1 MDINYNLEKLAEKLK
16 ILAGIK
22 WREEGE
28 RSSKFFLNAV
38 TAKQASSTLDYLTT
52 DQGIVND
59 IGQIVEHARVF
70 YKSLYVKKECHPV
83 DNLYQHCP
91 RL

>member
-1 MDINYNLEKLAEKLK
+1 M
-16 ILAGIK
+16 AGIK

-70 YKSLYVKKECHPV
+70 INPYTLRKNVTQLITCISTVLVYEKRKKR
-83 DNLYQHCP
+83 N
-91 RL
+91 